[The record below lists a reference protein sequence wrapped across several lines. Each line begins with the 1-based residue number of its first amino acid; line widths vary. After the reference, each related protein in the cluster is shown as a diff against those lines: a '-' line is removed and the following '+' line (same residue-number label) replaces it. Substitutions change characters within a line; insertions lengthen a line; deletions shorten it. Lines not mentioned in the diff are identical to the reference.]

1 MISSGN
7 GNDGESRKG
16 LPVTSSRIEHVFPIL
31 NTTQISNI
39 ERYGCLCEVQTGE
52 LLVQQGDVAPP
63 FYAIISGELEII
75 RPFESPRDTCNCS
88 WSWSV
93 YW

>member
-7 GNDGESRKG
+7 ANDGESRKR

-39 ERYGCLCEVQTGE
+39 ERYGRLCEVQTGE
-52 LLVQQGDVAPP
+52 LLVQQGDVAHL
-63 FYAIISGELEII
+63 FMLSSQVNLKLYVHLDLK
-75 RPFESPRDTCNCS
+75 RRL
-88 WSWSV
+88 
-93 YW
+93 